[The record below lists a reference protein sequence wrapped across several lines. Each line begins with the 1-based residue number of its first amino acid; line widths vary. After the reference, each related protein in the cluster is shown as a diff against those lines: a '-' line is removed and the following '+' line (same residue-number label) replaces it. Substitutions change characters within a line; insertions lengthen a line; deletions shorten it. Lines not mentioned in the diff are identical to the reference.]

1 MSRRDDAWFSHAL
14 QVRRWEPQ
22 RQFLALA
29 ILGAFIAIIL
39 GGLYLSQVV
48 SEATLN
54 RRIDALIQERD
65 DLERANEALRADIA
79 RLESVPNL
87 QTRAEQLGFV
97 LATGSQIEYLEVYG
111 FNPQQQDTVAPITT
125 QTEEVPLYNQ
135 TFSDWAGAQLQAIL
149 DSINGSSSGG

>member
-1 MSRRDDAWFSHAL
+1 MAKGQENWLSHAL
-14 QVRRWEPQ
+14 RTRGWEPQ
-22 RQFLALA
+22 RQLLALA
-29 ILGAFIAIIL
+29 ILGFFIALIL

-54 RRIDALIQERD
+54 RRIDVIIEERD

-97 LATGSQIEYLEVYG
+97 LASGSQIEYLVVTG
-111 FNPQQQDTVAPITT
+111 FNPQRQDTVAPIIA
-125 QTEEVPLYNQ
+125 QTEEPPLYNQ
-135 TFSDWAGAQLQAIL
+135 TFGDWAGAQLQAIL
-149 DSINGSSSGG
+149 DSVNGSSSGG

>member
-1 MSRRDDAWFSHAL
+1 MPQQEENWLSHAL
-14 QVRRWEPQ
+14 QVRGWEPQ
-22 RQFLALA
+22 RQLLALA
-29 ILGAFIAIIL
+29 ILGFFIALIL

-54 RRIDALIQERD
+54 RRIDALIEERD

-97 LATGSQIEYLEVYG
+97 LASGSQVEYLVVNGY
-111 FNPQQQDTVAPITT
+111 NPQRQDTVAPIIT
-125 QTEEVPLYNQ
+125 QTEQAPLYNQ
-135 TFSDWAGAQLQAIL
+135 TFGDWAGTQLQAIL

>member
-1 MSRRDDAWFSHAL
+1 MSTRDNTWLSHAL

-29 ILGAFIAIIL
+29 ILGGFIAIIL

-54 RRIDALIQERD
+54 RRIDALIEERD
-65 DLERANEALRADIA
+65 DLERANEALRAEIA
-79 RLESVPNL
+79 RLKSVPNL
-87 QTRAEQLGFV
+87 QTRAEQMGFI

-111 FNPQQQDTVAPITT
+111 LNPQRQDTVAPITVE
-125 QTEEVPLYNQ
+125 TEEPPLYNQ
-135 TFSDWAGAQLQAIL
+135 TFADWVGAQLQAIL

>member
-1 MSRRDDAWFSHAL
+1 MPQREENWLSHAL
-14 QVRRWEPQ
+14 QVRGWEPQ
-22 RQFLALA
+22 RQLLALA
-29 ILGAFIAIIL
+29 ILGFFIALIL

-54 RRIDALIQERD
+54 RRIDTLIEERD

-87 QTRAEQLGFV
+87 QTRAEQMGFV
-97 LATGSQIEYLEVYG
+97 LASGSQIEYLVVSGY
-111 FNPQQQDTVAPITT
+111 NPQRQDTVAPIIT
-125 QTEEVPLYNQ
+125 QTEEPPLYNQ
-135 TFSDWAGAQLQAIL
+135 TFGDWAGTQLQAIL

>member
-1 MSRRDDAWFSHAL
+1 MAKGQENWLSHAL
-14 QVRRWEPQ
+14 QARGWEPQ

-29 ILGAFIAIIL
+29 ILGFFIALIL

-54 RRIDALIQERD
+54 RRIDALIEERD

-87 QTRAEQLGFV
+87 QTRAEELGFV
-97 LATGSQIEYLEVYG
+97 LASGPQIEYLVVNGYS
-111 FNPQQQDTVAPITT
+111 PTRQDTVAPIVA
-125 QTEEVPLYNQ
+125 QADEAPLYNQ
-135 TFSDWAGAQLQAIL
+135 TFGDWAGAQLQAIL

>member
-1 MSRRDDAWFSHAL
+1 MAKGQENWLSHAL
-14 QVRRWEPQ
+14 WTRGWEPQ
-22 RQFLALA
+22 RQLLALA
-29 ILGAFIAIIL
+29 ILGFFIALIL

-54 RRIDALIQERD
+54 RRIDAIIEERD

-97 LATGSQIEYLEVYG
+97 LASGSQIEYLVVTG
-111 FNPQQQDTVAPITT
+111 FNPQRQDTVAPIIA
-125 QTEEVPLYNQ
+125 QTEEPPLYNQ
-135 TFSDWAGAQLQAIL
+135 TFGDWAGAQLQAIL